1 MDATDFFNYP
11 TNDADDLV
19 AVREEPFLGSCSLA
33 EWELI
38 REHGDIVRFAA
49 GGAVIAPG
57 SPSRELL
64 VVLGGSVEVVIFA
77 GRRGRHRLAVLGVGS
92 VLGELAFLDG
102 KPADANVLAREE
114 TTFLRLTVEQ
124 FDRLAASNPRLGL
137 YLLFD
142 VGRVLAG
149 RLRRLEGPTAIT

>member
-1 MDATDFFNYP
+1 MDAADFFNYP
-11 TNDADDLV
+11 TDDTDAV
-19 AVREEPFLGSCSLA
+19 VEVREEPFLGSCSPA

-38 REHGDIVRFAA
+38 QQHADVVNFPA
-49 GGAVIAPG
+49 GGTVIAPG
-57 SPSRELL
+57 ALSRALL
-64 VVLGGSVEVVIFA
+64 IVLSGSVEVVIVT
-77 GRRGRHRLAVLGVGS
+77 GRRGRQRLAVLGTGS

-102 KPADANVLAREE
+102 KPADATVIAREA

-124 FDRLAASNPRLGL
+124 FDRLAAGNPKLGL